1 MAAAAPETA
10 GGGARP
16 DGARLVLASSSPRRV
31 QLLAQIGLKP
41 DAIQPADLDESE
53 LKDERPRAL
62 ALRLAVAKG
71 AAVAASTPGAFVL
84 SADTVVGVGRRI
96 LPKAETEADV
106 RHCLKLL
113 SGRTHDVFTGVA
125 VIAPDGRS
133 AARIGA
139 CRVTFKRLSRE
150 EIDGY
155 VASGE
160 WRGKAGGYGIQGQA
174 EAFTTDIA
182 GSYSAIVGL
191 PLYETA
197 SLLEGLG
204 YPIGRRWAKP

>member
-10 GGGARP
+10 VGGARP
-16 DGARLVLASSSPRRV
+16 GGARLILASSSPRRV

-53 LKDERPRAL
+53 LKDERPGAL

-71 AAVAASTPGAFVL
+71 AAVAAGASGAFVL

-125 VIAPDGRS
+125 VIAPDGRMAS
-133 AARIGA
+133 RVGA
-139 CRVTFKRLSRE
+139 CRVTFKRLSKE

-174 EAFTTDIA
+174 EAFATDIA